1 MTLLN
6 WILIHE
12 PKHDKFINEIF
23 AYNLWGRVMAKF
35 WWKALVLITVVTYKN
50 ISTSICE
57 KRLQFFTFFCSL
69 NNLNQVWLV
78 NFPSRSKPWLGCA
91 VKFRPKIDLW
101 FHLIDSFWERGYSG
115 LLLFVGENAR
125 GYFARGYFL
134 PLWWTYSSYLTVL
147 REFLATSAK

>member
-1 MTLLN
+1 MSQSTTSLSM
-6 WILIHE
+6 
-12 PKHDKFINEIF
+12 KF
-23 AYNLWGRVMAKF
+23 L
-35 WWKALVLITVVTYKN
+35 LITYEAVWWLNFDEKHWFWSLLWPIK
-50 ISTSICE
+50 ISQRAFVRKDYNS
-57 KRLQFFTFFCSL
+57 LLFFCSL